1 MWDID
6 LTNKIMLNLFK
17 PRSLASRII
26 AINFIGLILLALG
39 FIYVDKSEDNLI
51 KARIEALLVQA
62 NLFAFSFD
70 LDPEIRVSF
79 RENLN
84 KFILKRQ
91 EDDKLVTTR
100 TRIFDQNK
108 KIIFDTR
115 DFENVESEII
125 LSDESKAY
133 FDRIFEI
140 LENYFGRDAP
150 LLPAE
155 GFLASDIDAALKGEI
170 VAKEYKLNN
179 GGIIVHVTVPVLN
192 NKEIVNALL
201 LTTEEGD
208 IGFILQEG
216 REGFVRVFIITIFV
230 TLFLS
235 AALSTTIARP
245 LTRLSSAAE
254 RVTDAG
260 IGDTPIMDDRKD
272 EIGTL
277 SRSIRRMTSALQD
290 RVSAVE
296 AFAADVA
303 HEVKNPLTSLQSA
316 IETLNTSK
324 NEEERKELIL
334 IAFKDL
340 KRLDRL
346 ISDISSSSRLEVE
359 LAKGEFIRTDL
370 KDILDSVIEV
380 AESTTLRKHGVNIKY
395 NVSEDSIKINGI
407 SDKIAQVFH
416 NLIDNALSFSNR
428 GDEIDISLWKGKKGA
443 IIEIKDNGP
452 GIPKESLLKVFDRF
466 YTYRPNDKTFG
477 NNSGLGLSIC
487 KQIVKS
493 HGGSIIAGNKENGGA
508 IFTVTF
514 PLINK

>member
-1 MWDID
+1 MG
-6 LTNKIMLNLFK
+6 KI
-17 PRSLASRII
+17 
-26 AINFIGLILLALG
+26 
-39 FIYVDKSEDNLI
+39 
-51 KARIEALLVQA
+51 
-62 NLFAFSFD
+62 
-70 LDPEIRVSF
+70 
-79 RENLN
+79 
-84 KFILKRQ
+84 
-91 EDDKLVTTR
+91 
-100 TRIFDQNK
+100 
-108 KIIFDTR
+108 KIIFQ
-115 DFENVESEII
+115 E
-125 LSDESKAY
+125 
-133 FDRIFEI
+133 
-140 LENYFGRDAP
+140 
-150 LLPAE
+150 
-155 GFLASDIDAALKGEI
+155 
-170 VAKEYKLNN
+170 EYSSGTK
-179 GGIIVHVTVPVLN
+179 
-192 NKEIVNALL
+192 KM
-201 LTTEEGD
+201 GD
-208 IGFILQEG
+208 
-216 REGFVRVFIITIFV
+216 
-230 TLFLS
+230 
-235 AALSTTIARP
+235 
-245 LTRLSSAAE
+245 
-254 RVTDAG
+254 
-260 IGDTPIMDDRKD
+260 
-272 EIGTL
+272 
-277 SRSIRRMTSALQD
+277 MTYLG
-290 RVSAVE
+290 
-296 AFAADVA
+296 
-303 HEVKNPLTSLQSA
+303 K
-316 IETLNTSK
+316 
-324 NEEERKELIL
+324 KELIL

>member
-1 MWDID
+1 MF
-6 LTNKIMLNLFK
+6 NLFK
-17 PRSLASRII
+17 PRSLGARII

-39 FIYVDKSEDNLI
+39 FIYVDKSEDNLV

-70 LDPEIRVSF
+70 LDPEIRENF

-91 EDDKLVTTR
+91 EDNQFITTR
-100 TRIFDQNK
+100 TRIFDRDLQ
-108 KIIFDTR
+108 IIFDTN
-115 DFENVESEII
+115 DFDDRGSFRANIRKTYI
-125 LSDESKAY
+125 DEV
-133 FDRIFEI
+133 FEV
-140 LENYFGRDAP
+140 LENYFGRNAQI
-150 LLPAE
+150 LPQT
-155 GFLASDIDAALKGEI
+155 GFSSSDINEALDGNA
-170 VAKEYKLNN
+170 VAKEYKLDN
-179 GGIIVHVTVPVLN
+179 GGIIVHVTVPVFN
-192 NKEIVNALL
+192 NNEIVNALL

-208 IGFILQEG
+208 IGLILQEG
-216 REGFVRVFIITIFV
+216 RQGFVRVFIITIFV

-235 AALSTTIARP
+235 IALSTTIARP
-245 LTRLSSAAE
+245 LTRLSTAAE
-254 RVTDAG
+254 QVTDAG

-277 SRSIRRMTSALQD
+277 SRSIRRMTVALQD
-290 RVSAVE
+290 RVNAVE

-324 NEEERKELIL
+324 SEEERKELIL

-359 LAKGEFIRTDL
+359 LAKGEFKNIDL
-370 KDILDSVIEV
+370 KDVLSSVIEV
-380 AESTTLRKHGVNIKY
+380 TESTLIKKYGVDIKFKMI
-395 NVSEDSIKINGI
+395 NEDILISGI
-407 SDKIAQVFH
+407 GDKIAQVFH
-416 NLIDNALSFSNR
+416 NLIDNALSFSSK
-428 GDEIDISLWKGKKGA
+428 GDCIDISIWKSNKGA
-443 IIEIKDNGP
+443 IVEIKDNGP
-452 GIPKESLLKVFDRF
+452 GIPKESLLKVFERF
-466 YTYRPNDKTFG
+466 YTYRPNDKSFG

-487 KQIVKS
+487 KQIVKT

-514 PLINK
+514 PLVNR

>member
-1 MWDID
+1 
-6 LTNKIMLNLFK
+6 MLNLFK
-17 PRSLASRII
+17 PRSLAARII
-26 AINFIGLILLALG
+26 SINFIGLILLALG

-91 EDDKLVTTR
+91 EDDKFVTTR
-100 TRIFDQNK
+100 TRIFNQNK
-108 KIIFDTR
+108 QIVFDTR
-115 DFENVESEII
+115 DFENTSSEITP
-125 LSDESKAY
+125 DEGKAY
-133 FDRIFEI
+133 FNRIFEI

-150 LLPAE
+150 LLPND
-155 GFLASDIDAALKGEI
+155 GFSASDIDLALKGEI
-170 VAKEYKLNN
+170 VAKEYKLKN
-179 GGIIVHVTVPVLN
+179 GGIIVHVTVPVFN

-216 REGFVRVFIITIFV
+216 RQGFVRVFIITIFV

-245 LTRLSSAAE
+245 LTRLSKAAG

-260 IGDTPIMDDRKD
+260 IGDTPIMDDRRD

-277 SRSIRRMTSALQD
+277 SKSIRRMTTALQD

-316 IETLNTSK
+316 IETLNTSD
-324 NEEERKELIL
+324 NEEERRELIL

-359 LAKGEFIRTDL
+359 LAKGEFIETDL
-370 KDILDSVIEV
+370 RDILDSVIEV

-395 NVSEDSIKINGI
+395 NVSEDTIKINGI
-407 SDKIAQVFH
+407 GDKIAQVFH
-416 NLIDNALSFSNR
+416 NLIDNALSFSAE

-443 IIEIKDNGP
+443 IIEIKDDGP

-466 YTYRPNDKTFG
+466 YTYRPNDKSFG

-487 KQIVKS
+487 KQIVNS

-514 PLINK
+514 PLIS

>member
-1 MWDID
+1 MF
-6 LTNKIMLNLFK
+6 NLFK
-17 PRSLASRII
+17 PRSLATRII
-26 AINFIGLILLALG
+26 TINFIGLIFLALG

-70 LDPEIRVSF
+70 LDQEIRMPF

-91 EDDKLVTTR
+91 EDNKFVKTR
-100 TRIFDQNK
+100 TRIFDKNE

-115 DFENVESEII
+115 DFEGSNSEVII
-125 LSDESKAY
+125 NPNTKAY
-133 FDRIFEI
+133 FDRIFEVI
-140 LENYFGRDAP
+140 ENYFGRDAP
-150 LLPAE
+150 LLPKN
-155 GFLASDIDAALKGEI
+155 GYSPLDINKALNGET
-170 VAKEYKLNN
+170 VAKEYKLSN
-179 GGIIVHVTVPVLN
+179 GGLIVHVTVPVYN

-201 LTTEEGD
+201 LTTDESD
-208 IGFILQEG
+208 IGIILQEG
-216 REGFVRVFIITIFV
+216 REGFVRVFIITLFV
-230 TLFLS
+230 GLFLS

-245 LTRLSSAAE
+245 ITRLSRAAE

-260 IGDTPIMDDRKD
+260 VGNTPIMDNRKD
-272 EIGTL
+272 EIGAL
-277 SRSIRRMTSALQD
+277 SRSIRRMTKALQN

-303 HEVKNPLTSLQSA
+303 HELKNPLTSLQSA
-316 IETLNTSK
+316 IETLNISENK
-324 NEEERKELIL
+324 EEKDELIQ

-359 LAKGEFIRTDL
+359 LAKGEFSEIDL
-370 KDILDSVIEV
+370 NDIINSIIEV
-380 AESTTLRKHGVNIKY
+380 AESTTLKKYGININLKAK
-395 NVSEDSIKINGI
+395 NEEIIIMGI
-407 SDKIAQVFH
+407 ADKIAQVFH
-416 NLIDNALSFSNR
+416 NLIDNALTFSKE
-428 GDEIDISLWKGKKGA
+428 GDDINISMWMGSKSA
-443 IIEIKDNGP
+443 TIEIKDNGP

-487 KQIVKS
+487 KQIIETHS
-493 HGGSIIAGNKENGGA
+493 GSIIAGNKENGGA
-508 IFTVTF
+508 IFTVTL
-514 PLINK
+514 PLVKK

>member
-1 MWDID
+1 MF
-6 LTNKIMLNLFK
+6 NLLK
-17 PRSLASRII
+17 PRSLGARII
-26 AINFIGLILLALG
+26 AINFIGLVLLALG
-39 FIYVDKSEDNLI
+39 FIYVDKSEDNLV

-70 LDPEIRVSF
+70 LDQEIRENF

-91 EDDKLVTTR
+91 DNDKFITTR
-100 TRIFDQNK
+100 TRIFDKNLE
-108 KIIFDTR
+108 IIFDTN
-115 DFENVESEII
+115 DFDDREVLISN
-125 LSDESKAY
+125 DNKAY
-133 FDRIFEI
+133 FDKVFEV
-140 LENYFGRDAP
+140 LENYFGRNAQI
-150 LLPAE
+150 LPKS
-155 GFLASDIDAALKGEI
+155 GFSSSDINDALDGKT
-170 VAKEYKLNN
+170 VAKEYKLDN
-179 GGIIVHVTVPVLN
+179 GGIIVHVSVPVLSN
-192 NKEIVNALL
+192 NEIVNALL

-208 IGFILQEG
+208 IGLILQEG
-216 REGFVRVFIITIFV
+216 RQGFVRVFIITIFV

-235 AALSTTIARP
+235 VALSTTIARP
-245 LTRLSSAAE
+245 LTRLSIAAE
-254 RVTDAG
+254 SVTDAG
-260 IGDTPIMDDRKD
+260 IGDTPIMDNRRD

-277 SRSIRRMTSALQD
+277 SRSIRRMTVALQD

-316 IETLNTSK
+316 IETLNTSQ
-324 NEEERKELIL
+324 NEEEKKELIL

-359 LAKGEFIRTDL
+359 LAKGEFTKIDL
-370 KDILDSVIEV
+370 SDVLSSVIEV
-380 AESTTLRKHGVNIKY
+380 TESTIIKKYGVDIKY
-395 NVSEDSIKINGI
+395 NIKDENIIINGI
-407 SDKIAQVFH
+407 GDKIAQVFH
-416 NLIDNALSFSNR
+416 NLIDNALSFSEK
-428 GDEIDISLWKGKKGA
+428 GDYIDINIWRGKNGA
-443 IIEIKDNGP
+443 IVEIKDNGP

-466 YTYRPNDKTFG
+466 YTYRPNDKSFG

-487 KQIVKS
+487 KQIVKT

-514 PLINK
+514 PLVNK

>member
-1 MWDID
+1 
-6 LTNKIMLNLFK
+6 MLNLLK
-17 PRSLASRII
+17 PRSLAARII
-26 AINFIGLILLALG
+26 TINFIGLIFLALG

-70 LDPEIRVSF
+70 LDQEIRITF

-91 EDDKLVTTR
+91 EDNEFVKTR
-100 TRIFDQNK
+100 TRIFDKNIE
-108 KIIFDTR
+108 IIFDTR
-115 DFENVESEII
+115 DFEGSNSQII
-125 LSDESKAY
+125 GNSNNKAY
-133 FDRIFEI
+133 FDRIFEA

-150 LLPAE
+150 LLPTN
-155 GFLASDIDAALKGEI
+155 GYSPLDINKALNGET

-179 GGIIVHVTVPVLN
+179 GGLIVHVTVPVYS

-201 LTTEEGD
+201 LTTDESD
-208 IGFILQEG
+208 IGIILQKG
-216 REGFVRVFIITIFV
+216 REGFVRVFIITLFV
-230 TLFLS
+230 GLFLS
-235 AALSTTIARP
+235 AALSATIARP
-245 LTRLSSAAE
+245 ITRLSRAAE

-260 IGDTPIMDDRKD
+260 VGSTPIMDNRKD
-272 EIGTL
+272 EIGAL
-277 SRSIRRMTSALQD
+277 SRSIRRMTKALQN

-316 IETLNTSK
+316 IETLDTSENK
-324 NEEERKELIL
+324 EQKDELIQ

-359 LAKGEFIRTDL
+359 LAKGEFSEIDL
-370 KDILDSVIEV
+370 NDIIKSIIEV
-380 AESTTLRKHGVNIKY
+380 AESTTLKKYRININFKAKD
-395 NVSEDSIKINGI
+395 EEIIIMGI
-407 SDKIAQVFH
+407 ADKIAQVFY
-416 NLIDNALSFSNR
+416 NLIDNALSFSKE
-428 GDEIDISLWKGKKGA
+428 GDDINISMWKGSKSA
-443 IIEIKDNGP
+443 TIEIKDNGP

-487 KQIVKS
+487 KQIVETHS
-493 HGGSIIAGNKENGGA
+493 GSIIAGNKENGGA
-508 IFTVTF
+508 IFTVTL
-514 PLINK
+514 PLVKK